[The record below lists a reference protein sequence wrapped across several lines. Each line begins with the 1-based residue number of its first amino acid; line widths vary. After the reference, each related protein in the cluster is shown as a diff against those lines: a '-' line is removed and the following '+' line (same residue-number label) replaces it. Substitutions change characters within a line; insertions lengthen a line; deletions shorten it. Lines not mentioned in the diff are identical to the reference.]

1 METIHKH
8 DLQTQEEKF
17 RREIGQIDQE
27 LMDQKNE
34 TKKVDNLLEIEKE
47 RNRQLV
53 EQLRN
58 LEIDKKHVNDA
69 VVERGREIRDL

>member
-53 EQLRN
+53 DQLRN
-58 LEIDKKHVNDA
+58 LEIEKKHVNDA
-69 VVERGREIRDL
+69 VVERGKEIRDL